1 METQYFGYTGRIAER
16 AFEAWTLFAVIPSV
30 LGSAGECQVME
41 EEVKSVTGN
50 IAIPVLALA
59 FCIVCVRHPSGGY
72 LNAKSFALAKSEVK
86 ITHAYIEDYAAENP
100 GNIYITGISLPR
112 EGGPWRVYKKGLPYN
127 LFFWGG
133 SSCYSPIYYA
143 QLKRN
148 GLEHLFMEDF
158 FAENVYFIAREEPD
172 EYLLKVMEEKFP
184 GCTYTIT
191 EEKDRFV
198 VYQFQND
205 GLSAANNEL

>member
-1 METQYFGYTGRIAER
+1 
-16 AFEAWTLFAVIPSV
+16 
-30 LGSAGECQVME
+30 
-41 EEVKSVTGN
+41 
-50 IAIPVLALA
+50 
-59 FCIVCVRHPSGGY
+59 
-72 LNAKSFALAKSEVK
+72 
-86 ITHAYIEDYAAENP
+86 
-100 GNIYITGISLPR
+100 
-112 EGGPWRVYKKGLPYN
+112 
-127 LFFWGG
+127 
-133 SSCYSPIYYA
+133 
-143 QLKRN
+143 
-148 GLEHLFMEDF
+148 MEDF